1 MRSTFAKKMNI
12 RVAATCVLI
21 AASLAMIVWVAFTFG
36 QHLDLLIV
44 QLCFLLVVWWTTI
57 LLTSKHSKVYVWRT
71 VIVRSL
77 LAMGLFWAVASPAS
91 EDITAFLRVQ
101 SGRDGSELGP
111 RHFWSER
118 SMPGDGFAF
127 YGGDL
132 HSAFFATAIWLP
144 VTLAVVG
151 IFVAISKLNR
161 PEHSEQDA
169 PSNGG

>member
-1 MRSTFAKKMNI
+1 MNNKI
-12 RVAATCVLI
+12 GATCVLI
-21 AASLAMIVWVAFTFG
+21 AASVAVIVWVAFTFG

-44 QLCFLLVVWWTTI
+44 QLGFLLVAWWTTI
-57 LLTSKHSKVYVWRT
+57 LLTSKQSNVQAWST
-71 VIVRSL
+71 VVVRSL
-77 LAMGLFWAVASPAS
+77 LAMALFWAVASPAS
-91 EDITAFLRVQ
+91 EDFTAFLRVQ
-101 SGRDGSELGP
+101 GGRDGSELGP

-132 HSAFFATAIWLP
+132 QSAFFATAIWLP

-161 PEHSEQDA
+161 PDHSEQAA
-169 PSNGG
+169 PRNGA